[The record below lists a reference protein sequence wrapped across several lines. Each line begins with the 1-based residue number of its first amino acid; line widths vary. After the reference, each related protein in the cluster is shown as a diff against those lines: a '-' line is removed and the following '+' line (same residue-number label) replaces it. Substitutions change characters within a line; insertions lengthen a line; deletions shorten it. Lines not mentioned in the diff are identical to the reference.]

1 MKTPEMVIGDDGIV
15 RVDYGSTGVVTL
27 DLVKA
32 ELEAR
37 RRLAPGMHV
46 LMVILRGVWRVD
58 VDAAAFMS
66 SAEWCAV
73 TGASGMVVESS
84 LGNMAM
90 RVFELY
96 HRPPYPFRICGTEDD
111 AAEWLAQYVPSRQQV
126 RRQR

>member
-1 MKTPEMVIGDDGIV
+1 MTTPEVVIGDDGIV

-32 ELEAR
+32 ELVAR
-37 RRLAPGMHV
+37 QRLAPGAQV

-58 VDAAAFMS
+58 VDAAAFIS
-66 SAEWCAV
+66 SAEWCAA

-96 HRPPYPFRICGTEDD
+96 HRPSYPFRICGTEDD
-111 AAEWLAQYVPSRQQV
+111 ALEWLAQYVPSRQQV

>member
-1 MKTPEMVIGDDGIV
+1 MTTPEIVIGDDGIV

-27 DLVKA
+27 DLVRA

-37 RRLAPGMHV
+37 RRLAPGMQI
-46 LMVILRGVWRVD
+46 LMVTLRGVWRVD

-66 SAEWCAV
+66 SAEWCAA

-96 HRPPYPFRICGTEDD
+96 HRPSYPFRICATEDD
-111 AAEWLAQYVPSRQQV
+111 AVEWLAQYIPSRQV